1 MRAVHVRNILLGGAL
16 AAAVAPAAAWAQE
29 PPPVD
34 GGVGIGGSVA
44 SYLELILTQPASSF
58 ATFTRPRTYS
68 TSFKA
73 TVTATDRPTLLT
85 LADGDATSGSRLGH
99 LASSSARLPQPLEAT
114 VGKAAF
120 QGLDASID
128 PLLTRFDD
136 VVTRK
141 TATIRLRQKVTA
153 KAPGTY
159 HKIILVTLSS
169 QTP

>member
-1 MRAVHVRNILLGGAL
+1 MRVVHVRKMLLGTAL

-29 PPPVD
+29 PPPVG
-34 GGVGIGGSVA
+34 GGVGVGGSVA
-44 SYLELILTQPASSF
+44 SYLELILSKPTSSLARF
-58 ATFTRPRTYS
+58 RTPRTYS

-73 TVTATDRPTLLT
+73 TITATDRPTFLT

-99 LASSSARLPQPLEAT
+99 LASGSRRLPLPLEAT
-114 VGKAAF
+114 VGRAAF
-120 QGLDASID
+120 QGLDASLD

-141 TATIRLRQKVTA
+141 TATIRLRQKVRA
-153 KAPGTY
+153 KAAGTY

>member
-1 MRAVHVRNILLGGAL
+1 MRAVHVRKILLGAAL

-34 GGVGIGGSVA
+34 GGVGVGGSVA
-44 SYLELILTQPASSF
+44 SYLELILSQPTSSL
-58 ATFTRPRTYS
+58 ATFAKARTYTS
-68 TSFKA
+68 SFKA
-73 TVTATDRPTLLT
+73 TITATDRPTLLS

-99 LASSSARLPQPLEAT
+99 LASGAKRLPLPLQAT

-136 VVTRK
+136 VVTRQ
-141 TATIRLRQKVTA
+141 TATIRLRQQVRG

-159 HKIILVTLSS
+159 HKIILATLSS

>member
-1 MRAVHVRNILLGGAL
+1 MLLGAAL
-16 AAAVAPAAAWAQE
+16 AAAVAPAAASAQ
-29 PPPVD
+29 VG
-34 GGVGIGGSVA
+34 GGVGVGGSVS
-44 SYLELILTQPASSF
+44 SYLELILTQPTSSL
-58 ATFTRPRTYS
+58 ATFSRPRTYTS
-68 TSFKA
+68 SFKA

-85 LADGDATSGSRLGH
+85 VADGDATSGSRLGH
-99 LASSSARLPQPLEAT
+99 MASGSRRLPLPLEAT

-136 VVTRK
+136 VVTRQA
-141 TATIRLRQKVTA
+141 ATVRLRQRVRA